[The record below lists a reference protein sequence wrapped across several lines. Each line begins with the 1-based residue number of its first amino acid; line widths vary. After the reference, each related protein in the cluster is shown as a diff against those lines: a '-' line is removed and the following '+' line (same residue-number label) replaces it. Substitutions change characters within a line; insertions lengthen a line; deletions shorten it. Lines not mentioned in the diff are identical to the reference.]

1 MPLKLF
7 RGIFYFFLNIFLH
20 LLRINKFPYL
30 GKIITFVK
38 VIMRII
44 AKRTLQNF
52 WERFPNSKQ
61 QLLAWYQVFDKN
73 NFANSNVIKSSFGT
87 ADFVGNNKVVFNICG
102 NHYRLIVKINYDT
115 QIVYILFIGT
125 HSEYDNL
132 KDIKNL

>member
-1 MPLKLF
+1 
-7 RGIFYFFLNIFLH
+7 
-20 LLRINKFPYL
+20 
-30 GKIITFVK
+30 
-38 VIMRII
+38 MRII

-73 NFANSNVIKSSFGT
+73 NFANSNVIKSFFGT

-125 HSEYDNL
+125 HNEYDDLN
-132 KDIKNL
+132 DIKNL